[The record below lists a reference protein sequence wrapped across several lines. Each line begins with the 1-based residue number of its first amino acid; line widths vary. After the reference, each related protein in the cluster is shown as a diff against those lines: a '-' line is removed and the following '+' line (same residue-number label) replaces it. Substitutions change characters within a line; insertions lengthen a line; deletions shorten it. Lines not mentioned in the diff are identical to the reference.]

1 MLRSNPMPS
10 YELYAVRI
18 FVRDWKRALDFYA
31 NTLGMPV
38 RMANEQL
45 GWAELG
51 IGGAPLALERAR
63 PGDPESHGLMGRFV
77 GVSLRV
83 DDVAAT
89 YEELRARGVEFVAPP
104 EKQPWGG
111 TLAHFR
117 DPDGNVLTL
126 LGRS

>member
-1 MLRSNPMPS
+1 MPS

-18 FVRDWKRALDFYA
+18 FVRDWKRALDFYSQ
-31 NTLGMPV
+31 TLGMPV
-38 RMANEQL
+38 RSANEDL

-51 IGGAPLALERAR
+51 IAGAPLALERAQ
-63 PGDPESHGLMGRFV
+63 PGDPESHGLLGRFV

-89 YEELRARGVEFVAPP
+89 YAELRARGVEFVGPP

-126 LGRS
+126 FGRS

>member
-1 MLRSNPMPS
+1 MGS

-18 FVRDWKRALDFYA
+18 FVRDWKRSLDFYSQ
-31 NTLGMPV
+31 TLGMPV
-38 RMANEQL
+38 RMANEDL

-51 IGGAPLALERAR
+51 IGGAPLALERAQL
-63 PGDPESHGLMGRFV
+63 GDPESHGLLGRFV

-83 DDVAAT
+83 EDVAAT
-89 YEELRARGVEFVAPP
+89 YEQLRARGVEFVGPP

-126 LGRS
+126 FGRS

>member
-1 MLRSNPMPS
+1 MPS

-18 FVRDWKRALDFYA
+18 FVSDWKRSLDFYTR
-31 NTLGMPV
+31 TLGMTV
-38 RMANEQL
+38 RFANEEL
-45 GWAELG
+45 GWAELALG
-51 IGGAPLALERAR
+51 RAALALERAQ
-63 PGDPESHGLMGRFV
+63 PGDPESHGLLGRFV

-89 YEELRARGVEFVAPP
+89 YAELGARGVEFVGPP

-117 DPDGNVLTL
+117 DPDGNALTL
-126 LGRS
+126 FGRS